1 MRKLFAIGIAAA
13 LALSTGVVV
22 FAESS
27 EKTIGGN
34 ESQSINVIAKR
45 TDTTENNVVYS
56 VDMKW
61 DDMTFTYHEKSTRVW
76 NPPDHTYSEK
86 IIGGG
91 DKNTA
96 DILVTNHSN
105 ADVKVGFVYKTAG
118 NTDLTATLD
127 VTESTLKAGVEND
140 YEHADNVTSKLTLS
154 GKPNET
160 VSESGCKIGTITIT
174 VSADTLSSTTAG
186 SNTSNQQVKGTYRD
200 DTNATVYSVDIEWS
214 NFNFEYNKGSK
225 GTWDPATHKYS
236 EPKPAGWGDQT
247 GTIKMTNHSNA
258 DVGYTLTCS
267 VDSEYSDF
275 YLGTSKDSMLGSTT
289 GTLKTAENTA
299 VEDAPSTQL
308 TIYPGGSL
316 PAGTN
321 DANVAT
327 LTITIGAK

>member
-13 LALSTGVVV
+13 LALSTGVAV

-76 NPPDHTYSEK
+76 NPTDHTYSEK
-86 IIGGG
+86 ITGEW

-105 ADVKVGFVYKTAG
+105 AGVKVGFVYKTVG
-118 NTDLTATLD
+118 NTDLTVTLD

-140 YEHADNVTSKLTLS
+140 YEHADNVISKLTLS
-154 GKPNET
+154 RKPNET

-174 VSADTLSSTTAG
+174 VS
-186 SNTSNQQVKGTYRD
+186 
-200 DTNATVYSVDIEWS
+200 
-214 NFNFEYNKGSK
+214 
-225 GTWDPATHKYS
+225 P
-236 EPKPAGWGDQT
+236 
-247 GTIKMTNHSNA
+247 
-258 DVGYTLTCS
+258 
-267 VDSEYSDF
+267 
-275 YLGTSKDSMLGSTT
+275 
-289 GTLKTAENTA
+289 ENY
-299 VEDAPSTQL
+299 E
-308 TIYPGGSL
+308 
-316 PAGTN
+316 N
-321 DANVAT
+321 
-327 LTITIGAK
+327 

>member
-76 NPPDHTYSEK
+76 NPTDHTYSEK
-86 IIGGG
+86 IIGGW

-105 ADVKVGFVYKTAG
+105 A
-118 NTDLTATLD
+118 N
-127 VTESTLKAGVEND
+127 
-140 YEHADNVTSKLTLS
+140 
-154 GKPNET
+154 
-160 VSESGCKIGTITIT
+160 
-174 VSADTLSSTTAG
+174 
-186 SNTSNQQVKGTYRD
+186 
-200 DTNATVYSVDIEWS
+200 
-214 NFNFEYNKGSK
+214 
-225 GTWDPATHKYS
+225 
-236 EPKPAGWGDQT
+236 
-247 GTIKMTNHSNA
+247 
-258 DVGYTLTCS
+258 VGYTLSCE
-267 VDSEYSDF
+267 VDSKYSDDF

-289 GTLKTAENTA
+289 GTLNTAENTA
-299 VEDAPSTQL
+299 VDNAPSTQL

>member
-1 MRKLFAIGIAAA
+1 MKRLTA
-13 LALSTGVVV
+13 LALCLTTV
-22 FAESS
+22 F
-27 EKTIGGN
+27 
-34 ESQSINVIAKR
+34 
-45 TDTTENNVVYS
+45 
-56 VDMKW
+56 
-61 DDMTFTYHEKSTRVW
+61 
-76 NPPDHTYSEK
+76 
-86 IIGGG
+86 
-91 DKNTA
+91 
-96 DILVTNHSN
+96 
-105 ADVKVGFVYKTAG
+105 
-118 NTDLTATLD
+118 TL
-127 VTESTLKAGVEND
+127 G
-140 YEHADNVTSKLTLS
+140 TS
-154 GKPNET
+154 
-160 VSESGCKIGTITIT
+160 

-200 DTNATVYSVDIEWS
+200 DTNATVYSVDIVWS

-225 GTWDPATHKYS
+225 GTWNPATHKYS

-258 DVGYTLTCS
+258 DVGYTLSCE
-267 VDSEYSDF
+267 VDSKYSDDF

-299 VEDAPSTQL
+299 VDNAPSTQL